1 MSRIVSVERSTMSTE
16 LTIRLDSGFAF
27 VATIGHDPGESFEVH
42 VALLELLAENERL
55 REERLR
61 VRVAVEALLRAK
73 AVTP

>member
-1 MSRIVSVERSTMSTE
+1 VSRIIAVERMTHAGT
-16 LTIRLDSGFAF
+16 TVVFRLSSGFAF

-61 VRVAVEALLRAK
+61 VRLAVEELSK
-73 AVTP
+73 VVTP